1 MGSNIPLISLASST
15 LECAVS
21 SLGFKMTVHPA
32 AMAATADA
40 SDN

>member
-1 MGSNIPLISLASST
+1 MGSNIPLISLASS
-15 LECAVS
+15 AVS